1 MPSVNRLHEELKG
14 KGLEVRLVS
23 FREDAGLVRKTTQER
38 GYTAPV
44 LLDTSGDVT
53 GRLYG
58 VWGPPTVYFIDRGGR
73 LIGRAVGP
81 RGWEAPAARTFIE
94 ALLAQR

>member
-1 MPSVNRLHEELKG
+1 MPSVNRLYDELKG
-14 KGLEVRLVS
+14 NGLEVRLVD
-23 FREDAGLVRKTTQER
+23 FREDAGLVRKTVQER

-58 VWGPPTVYFIDRGGR
+58 VWGPPTVYFIDRAGR

-81 RGWEAPAARTFIE
+81 RGWESAAARAFIE
-94 ALLAQR
+94 ALLAQP